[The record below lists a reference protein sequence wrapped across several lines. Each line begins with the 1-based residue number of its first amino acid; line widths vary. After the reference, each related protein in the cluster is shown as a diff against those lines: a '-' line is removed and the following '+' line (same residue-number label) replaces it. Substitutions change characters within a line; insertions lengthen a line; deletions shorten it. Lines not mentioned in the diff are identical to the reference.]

1 MKCAVDVGFGFT
13 KAVNEKGKEVIFPS
27 AVAKT
32 FLTDI
37 GLKPTSEYFIT
48 YMNQTYAVGKAA
60 THCMITETSFSD
72 DRFVSEFS
80 KLLVL
85 TALMALDSDREIE
98 LGLGLPLMLYPKLK
112 DKVRDYYEF
121 AEEIIVDSNNVAHT
135 YHITRCEVFPQ
146 GVGAL
151 FSIDS
156 NIEKGIYCVLDIGFR
171 TTDVIVVE
179 VNENNINPLLEL
191 CFTLDK
197 GMSMAIE
204 KLSIILERKYRVSYD
219 TNLLLDIHE
228 RSQISVRG
236 RKINVEEQKKEV
248 FNTIANDIVQSI
260 SRKLQ
265 RGFDTFD
272 GVFVAGGG
280 AFNIAAVLQK
290 EFENVQVINNAQF
303 ANAKG
308 FLNLL
313 SILDE

>member
-1 MKCAVDVGFGFT
+1 M
-13 KAVNEKGKEVIFPS
+13 
-27 AVAKT
+27 
-32 FLTDI
+32 
-37 GLKPTSEYFIT
+37 
-48 YMNQTYAVGKAA
+48 
-60 THCMITETSFSD
+60 
-72 DRFVSEFS
+72 
-80 KLLVL
+80 
-85 TALMALDSDREIE
+85 
-98 LGLGLPLMLYPKLK
+98 
-112 DKVRDYYEF
+112 
-121 AEEIIVDSNNVAHT
+121 
-135 YHITRCEVFPQ
+135 
-146 GVGAL
+146 

-204 KLSIILERKYRVSYD
+204 KLSIILERKYGVSYD

-236 RKINVEEQKKEV
+236 RKINIEEQKKEV